1 MGVVFLSLAVVVVFV
16 LAFLIDISINLR
28 RVDGNIKK
36 MIKSYGDVHD
46 SNKA

>member
-1 MGVVFLSLAVVVVFV
+1 MAAVILGVAVIVVFI

-36 MIKSYGDVHD
+36 MISNYDKVHG
-46 SNKA
+46 SSKP